1 MHTLILYYKKVNK
14 GELSSLMIYEN
25 GVMSKNW
32 HADPLKKLNFQ
43 QCLYGYLNGR
53 YELDI

>member
-32 HADPLKKLNFQ
+32 HADPLKELNFQ